1 MKIKP
6 FKVEEW
12 MNEYEDDAPYNI
24 AETCVDSISL
34 DALFELVGKDKN
46 AFLDGFCARRLTY
59 GDIFGAPAFKEG
71 ICRLYKTMKPENIIP
86 THGAAGANH
95 HVFYSLLEPGDR
107 IVSIMPTYQQLY
119 SIPESFG
126 VEVDLLQLKHENGYH
141 PDLKELERLVTKGTK
156 MICINNP
163 NNPTGALME
172 KEELLG
178 IIEIA
183 RQADAWILCDEVY
196 RHLTQ
201 TDVWSESVADLYE
214 KGISVSGMSKVFSLA
229 GLRLGWI
236 ATRNQEVI
244 QACLS
249 HRDYTLIS
257 CGMFDEQVAGIALE
271 GAEALLK
278 RNRGVV
284 RENLAR
290 LDAWVNKQP
299 HVSWHKPQAGTT
311 ALLYYDLDIPS
322 RAFCEEMYHR
332 TGAFVTPG
340 ECFEMEYS
348 MRIGYACAADVLEA
362 GLAAMDQYIQL
373 KVQEGTPVRKEKNNG

>member
-126 VEVDLLQLKHENGYH
+126 VEVDLLHLKHENGYH
-141 PDLKELERLVTKGTK
+141 PDLKELERMVTKGTK

-322 RAFCEEMYHR
+322 RSFCEEMYHR